1 MLKGKR
7 PVVTPGA
14 STRQRRQQNQPM
26 SKEIIAEHCNGI
38 NPESGPKPGPEPE
51 LLDPDDPDAEG
62 LELHA
67 ETCPC
72 RRCKAFSTGH
82 WGGSVED
89 RDDPGPD
96 AEGLELHAE
105 TCPCRRCKAFNNR
118 LELLT
123 KGAPE
128 SLGQVDNWLDR
139 VCKYR
144 ADAVAVD
151 EARELI
157 DRLTWRTDNGEPWAA
172 WAVEPKD
179 RDAAFKEYNAAQERA
194 EEAALADALDLDS
207 LHHTLP
213 LVGGDTTPVP
223 ALLTRSDGQTLLY
236 SGRLNSIFGEPSGG
250 KTWVAIMAVIEAVRS
265 GARVVFWDFD
275 DRPSTLA
282 ARLTALGADD
292 LIQGGQLLYAT
303 PGMVGD
309 DGEMEAMC
317 DWMGRGRRPGLV
329 VIDSVEAAGL
339 ATDSNNAAPWFDAH
353 TSPFLAR
360 DIGVLP
366 LDHVPKRREDR
377 PKGAIG
383 SQHKRAR
390 ISGAG
395 LLLIGT
401 PWTKKQGGTIKLV
414 NHKDRLGDLP
424 APDNKVV
431 AIITVTHGE
440 NGRLNYSIDAPSAE
454 ENTEDV
460 TGLLLAAIAAQ
471 GPDGVRTKKNIRGLL
486 TVGHKKLDPALDD
499 LLNNGWVRIEYD
511 GKANIYRVTPEG
523 EQMLNV
529 DLE

>member
-1 MLKGKR
+1 M
-7 PVVTPGA
+7 
-14 STRQRRQQNQPM
+14 
-26 SKEIIAEHCNGI
+26 
-38 NPESGPKPGPEPE
+38 
-51 LLDPDDPDAEG
+51 
-62 LELHA
+62 
-67 ETCPC
+67 
-72 RRCKAFSTGH
+72 
-82 WGGSVED
+82 
-89 RDDPGPD
+89 
-96 AEGLELHAE
+96 
-105 TCPCRRCKAFNNR
+105 
-118 LELLT
+118 
-123 KGAPE
+123 
-128 SLGQVDNWLDR
+128 
-139 VCKYR
+139 
-144 ADAVAVD
+144 AVD
-151 EARELI
+151 EAREFF
-157 DRLTWRTDNGEPWAA
+157 DRLTWRADNGYPWAA

-179 RDAAFKEYNAAQERA
+179 RHAAFKEYNATQKRA

-207 LHHTLP
+207 FRHTLP

-223 ALLTRSDGQTLLY
+223 ALLTRSDGRTLLY
-236 SGRLNSIFGEPSGG
+236 EGRLNSIFGEPSGG
-250 KTWVAIMAVIEAVRS
+250 KTWVAIMAVIEAVRN
-265 GARVVFWDFD
+265 GARVVWWDFD
-275 DRPSTLA
+275 DRPTTLA
-282 ARLTALGADD
+282 TRLTALGADD
-292 LIQGGQLLYAT
+292 VLESLNARPPHGGTCSCRVCKAGQLLYAT

-309 DGEMEAMC
+309 DGEMEAMG

-329 VIDSVEAAGL
+329 VIDSVEQAGL
-339 ATDSNNAAPWFDAH
+339 PTDSNNAAPWFDAH

-366 LDHVPKRREDR
+366 IDHVAKRREDR

-390 ISGAG
+390 LSGAG

-401 PWTKKQGGTIKLV
+401 PWTKDQGGTVKLV

-424 APDNKVV
+424 APDNKTV

-523 EQMLNV
+523 EKMLNV

>member
-1 MLKGKR
+1 
-7 PVVTPGA
+7 
-14 STRQRRQQNQPM
+14 M
-26 SKEIIAEHCNGI
+26 SPPILPKESNGI
-38 NPESGPKPGPEPE
+38 NPEPGPEPE
-51 LLDPDDPDAEG
+51 LLDANDPDAEG
-62 LELHA
+62 QCIGDELHSFS
-67 ETCPC
+67 CPC
-72 RRCKAFSTGH
+72 RPCKA
-82 WGGSVED
+82 END
-89 RDDPGPD
+89 RVD
-96 AEGLELHAE
+96 LLV
-105 TCPCRRCKAFNNR
+105 KANR
-118 LELLT
+118 PKT
-123 KGAPE
+123 PE
-128 SLGQVDNWLDR
+128 EIDNWLDR
-139 VCKYR
+139 VCKVRRY
-144 ADAVAVD
+144 AVEVD
-151 EARELI
+151 EAWTTWNPAVWREENIEKWEKLGY
-157 DRLTWRTDNGEPWAA
+157 D
-172 WAVEPKD
+172 VPKLLALGSSPPLNEHD
-179 RDAAFKEYNAAQERA
+179 DWIRARRQRREADAA
-194 EEAALADALDLDS
+194 DLDS

-424 APDNKVV
+424 APDNRTV

-523 EQMLNV
+523 EKMLNV